1 MQHETK
7 KIKKTSQTPNVH
19 ETEKGLTPNTGL
31 GTETRRGLAPNTV
44 AATPAARGGERSSG
58 AFTLS
63 TRGGSTGRAGA
74 DRGDAGTTLL
84 TGLRARSQVARR
96 RGTGRAGG
104 VGTTLGADSIVK
116 DLVIGTGA
124 LRASGAVGARAQI
137 VLARGMILGSGRG
150 TSISRRAVANAV
162 IGHGRSTAKAGGAAG
177 SGGALANVAALIHV
191 ASLVGER
198 TFTVQSAA
206 LASNQLA
213 SLLLGHVL
221 AVVARV
227 GAGGGAA
234 GVVLSVAGGISEHSY
249 GDDVLVHST

>member
-1 MQHETK
+1 MGKH
-7 KIKKTSQTPNVH
+7 
-19 ETEKGLTPNTGL
+19 LTPNTGL
-31 GTETRRGLAPNTV
+31 SAETRRGLAPNTV
-44 AATPAARGGERSSG
+44 AATPAARGGKRGSG

-63 TRGGSTGRAGA
+63 TRGGSTGRTGA

-84 TGLRARSQVARR
+84 TGLRAGSQVARR
-96 RGTGRAGG
+96 RGAGRAGG

-116 DLVIGTGA
+116 DLVIGTRA

-137 VLARGMILGSGRG
+137 VLARGMILGRSRG
-150 TSISRRAVANAV
+150 ASISRRAANAV
-162 IGHGRSTAKAGGAAG
+162 IGHGRSTAKAGGATG
-177 SGGALANVAALIHV
+177 TGGALANVAALIDV
-191 ASLVGER
+191 AGLVGER

-206 LASNQLA
+206 LAGNQLA

-234 GVVLSVAGGISEHSY
+234 GVVLGVAGGISEHSY
-249 GDDVLVHST
+249 GDDVLVHGT